1 MFRLP
6 PWVPRVML
14 ALGAVGLLWRGAA
27 WLDRMELA
35 GAPAQASP
43 SASATPADPAVERAI
58 FAMRQGLTELRQAA
72 TTGEPAMLQEA
83 EKDILAGL
91 LDALD
96 ASVVD
101 GAVEPGRYARVLE
114 AVAEVEGLFKYIPY
128 VLEVEPG
135 GELPGFTLLLRRSPY
150 PMIERRQMAWRAAL
164 VGGGV
169 KLTPP
174 GR

>member
-1 MFRLP
+1 MLRLP
-6 PWVPRVML
+6 PWVPRAML
-14 ALGAVGLLWRGAA
+14 VLAAVGLLWRGAA
-27 WLDRMELA
+27 WLERMELT
-35 GAPAQASP
+35 GAPAQATP
-43 SASATPADPAVERAI
+43 SAGVPPADPAVERAI
-58 FAMRQGLTELRQAA
+58 VAMRQGLTELRQAA

-101 GAVEPGRYARVLE
+101 GTVDPGRYARVLE

-135 GELPGFTLLLRRSPY
+135 GNLPGFTLLLRRSPY
-150 PMIERRQMAWRAAL
+150 PMIEGREMAWRAAL

-169 KLTPP
+169 KLTP
-174 GR
+174 RRR

>member
-1 MFRLP
+1 MFKLP
-6 PWVPRVML
+6 PWMPKAML
-14 ALGAVGLLWRGAA
+14 GLMAVGLVWRGAA
-27 WLDRMELA
+27 WLERMEIA

-43 SASATPADPAVERAI
+43 SAAAPTADPALEAALQ
-58 FAMRQGLTELRQAA
+58 AMREGLTELRQAA

-83 EKDILAGL
+83 ERDILAGL

-101 GAVEPGRYARVLE
+101 GRVEPGRYARVLA

-135 GELPGFTLLLRRSPY
+135 GDLPGFTLLLRRSPY
-150 PMIERRQMAWRAAL
+150 PMIEARRMAWKAAL

-169 KLTPP
+169 KLSPP